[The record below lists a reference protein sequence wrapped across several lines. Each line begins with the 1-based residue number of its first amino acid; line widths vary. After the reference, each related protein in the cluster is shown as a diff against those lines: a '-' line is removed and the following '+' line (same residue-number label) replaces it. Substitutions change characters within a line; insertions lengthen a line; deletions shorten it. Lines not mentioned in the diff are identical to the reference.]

1 MPFQTI
7 TDEETGEER
16 KVYVLPDKETPQK
29 IETEKESSDMTGGF
43 VGFENTGIAKGFQ
56 SALED
61 EGPGGWITR
70 TVSHGIRHTLQEG
83 NDRII
88 DELRGKHDPT
98 EYEHIL
104 GYKKL
109 GLDKPPWWAHGE
121 TTSADKPDH
130 NFLFFDKPIPEVPT
144 TGRGEHMAGEL
155 LSFIGL
161 TIGLRKGGGKISKNV
176 QSQIGPRTALN
187 TKVGKIIN
195 SPRVLAERM
204 QAKNMRGW
212 RAVKGAYE
220 GAVPSAIAGNILQEP
235 HEGNLANTLN
245 EFGVPGANLLAVNP
259 TDEASVARLK
269 NDIVN
274 FLFDPFPGMG
284 FEYAGGAI
292 GSGKNLLKAGLKR
305 VGNDWDTIYKERLA
319 ELLTRTRQLDL
330 LKKAKALKE
339 KLKAAD
345 PATSSKEI
353 VEPESLPTKSITG
366 KNGVDTSPHP

>member
-56 SALED
+56 GALED

-144 TGRGEHMAGEL
+144 TGRGEHMAGDL
-155 LSFIGL
+155 LAFIGM
-161 TIGLRKGGGKISKNV
+161 TIGVRKGGGKIS
-176 QSQIGPRTALN
+176 SEAP
-187 TKVGKIIN
+187 KV
-195 SPRVLAERM
+195 
-204 QAKNMRGW
+204 
-212 RAVKGAYE
+212 
-220 GAVPSAIAGNILQEP
+220 
-235 HEGNLANTLN
+235 
-245 EFGVPGANLLAVNP
+245 
-259 TDEASVARLK
+259 
-269 NDIVN
+269 
-274 FLFDPFPGMG
+274 
-284 FEYAGGAI
+284 
-292 GSGKNLLKAGLKR
+292 
-305 VGNDWDTIYKERLA
+305 
-319 ELLTRTRQLDL
+319 
-330 LKKAKALKE
+330 
-339 KLKAAD
+339 
-345 PATSSKEI
+345 
-353 VEPESLPTKSITG
+353 
-366 KNGVDTSPHP
+366 